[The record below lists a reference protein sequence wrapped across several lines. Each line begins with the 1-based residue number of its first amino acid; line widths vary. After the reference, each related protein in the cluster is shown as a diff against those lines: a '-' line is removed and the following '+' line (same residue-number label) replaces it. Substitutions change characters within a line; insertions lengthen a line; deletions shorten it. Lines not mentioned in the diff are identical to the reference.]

1 MTFSQYD
8 GHTSLLYKMNN
19 LQKQLAQAVQEHH
32 SLTADPV
39 VQLSQQLDIYILQC
53 QKAVCTK
60 KRVKEVLQ

>member
-1 MTFSQYD
+1 
-8 GHTSLLYKMNN
+8 MNN